1 MLLLFA
7 TAHAQS
13 PTPTHLRGQTAAVKQ
28 TPQYSHAPE
37 LVPIEQTAGMS
48 RAYVEC
54 LIFEL
59 AAKLTHCCTY
69 LCAPVKHVYY
79 RRPLSDYICCRESR
93 ESQPRRA
100 SCCRSSLP
108 CSHTHIKTHTRTQLT
123 LCLYKDMGAGHPS
136 LTEKK
141 DNKDEIQVR
150 SHPKTCR
157 QGLACERRPLQRW
170 GYFWSCEGFT
180 QSIYITGMPLVSAL
194 KRVLLL
200 KEDTLI
206 LNRWA
211 KPSSCQF

>member
-1 MLLLFA
+1 MRNLPHPHTWEDKQLQSNKHPVHTRPWAGAYWADCRNEWSLCGMSDLWVGCEADTLLYLPVRPSEACLLSAASVRLYLLRGILGISATQGLLLPFLS
-7 TAHAQS
+7 T
-13 PTPTHLRGQTAAVKQ
+13 L
-28 TPQYSHAPE
+28 
-37 LVPIEQTAGMS
+37 
-48 RAYVEC
+48 
-54 LIFEL
+54 
-59 AAKLTHCCTY
+59 LT
-69 LCAPVKHVYY
+69 
-79 RRPLSDYICCRESR
+79 
-93 ESQPRRA
+93 
-100 SCCRSSLP
+100 
-108 CSHTHIKTHTRTQLT
+108 HTHIKTHTQLT

-180 QSIYITGMPLVSAL
+180 QSIYITGMPLMSAL

-200 KEDTLI
+200 KKDTLI

-211 KPSSCQF
+211 KPSSSQF